1 MKAVETESCDDS
13 KLQQLLLVDEDSR
26 ALDDVSSHVDECPN
40 CQNRL
45 VELAAS
51 TDRWTETRDLL
62 SDADVAAVD
71 SDRPAT
77 QKLDFLSPPSHPE
90 MLGRIGRYEI
100 EKVVGAGGMG
110 VVLKG
115 YDGELNRPVAI
126 KVLASHLAHN
136 GLARQ
141 RFAREGR
148 AAAAV
153 VHEHVV
159 PIYGVDS
166 DADLPFLVMHYVAG
180 QSLQH
185 RVDNE
190 GQLPVADILRIGIQ
204 MAAGLS
210 AAHAQGVI
218 HRDIKPSNILLEQT
232 VERVL
237 ITDFGLARAA
247 DDASLT
253 QTGILAGTPHYMSP
267 EQANGEP
274 VDHRSDLFSLGSV
287 LYFMATGRQPFRA
300 ERAMAVL
307 NRICNEAH
315 RPVWEINPEIPDELC
330 EVIDQLL
337 EKKPRSRFSDAAQ
350 IQAAL
355 SRALVNVQQPGRHRI
370 RSQVRRWMR
379 KRGRALGATVAAT
392 ACVLMAS
399 LALMPDSAGKPV
411 DTSNVSAAAGIA
423 EQTETGSGRDRS
435 NADKGSADE
444 AVADGILSE
453 IAGEQRLE
461 RNFVD
466 EINAVEAEL
475 RSLES
480 SHSSEGSG
488 FLHDGTI
495 GWGAEIDDL
504 HRRLAAVEDSLA
516 VRTSAKG
523 NSE

>member
-1 MKAVETESCDDS
+1 MRAVETESCDDS
-13 KLQQLLLVDEDSR
+13 KLQQLLSVDEDSR
-26 ALDDVSSHVDECPN
+26 ELSETSTHVDDCPR

-51 TDRWTETRDLL
+51 ADRWSETCDLL
-62 SDADVAAVD
+62 SDVDVSADDAESAA
-71 SDRPAT
+71 ST
-77 QKLDFLSPPSHPE
+77 KLDFLSEPTHPE
-90 MLGRIGRYEI
+90 MLGRMGRYEI
-100 EKVVGAGGMG
+100 EKVVGRGGMG

-115 YDGELNRPVAI
+115 HDGELNRPVAI
-126 KVLASHLAHN
+126 KVLAPHLAHN

-180 QSLQH
+180 QSLQS
-185 RVDNE
+185 RVDHE

-204 MAAGLS
+204 VAAGLS

-232 VERVL
+232 VDRVL

-253 QTGILAGTPHYMSP
+253 QSGILAGTPHYMSP
-267 EQANGEP
+267 EQASGDP
-274 VDHRSDLFSLGSV
+274 IDHRSDLFSLGAV

-315 RPVWEINPEIPDELC
+315 RSVWEINPEIPDGLC
-330 EVIDQLL
+330 DIIDRLL
-337 EKKPRSRFSDAAQ
+337 EKKPRSRFFDAGQAQ
-350 IQAAL
+350 LSL
-355 SRALVNVQQPGRHRI
+355 SRALVNVQQPGRHRFHTTF
-370 RSQVRRWMR
+370 RRWMR
-379 KRGRALGATVAAT
+379 KRGKAIAGAIAVTVCGLSAAF
-392 ACVLMAS
+392 LFP
-399 LALMPDSAGKPV
+399 LDSGEKAIAP
-411 DTSNVSAAAGIA
+411 VSAAAGAKEVKRPVA
-423 EQTETGSGRDRS
+423 EFL
-435 NADKGSADE
+435 NADAGE
-444 AVADGILSE
+444 AKADGILSE

-461 RNFVD
+461 RSFVD
-466 EINAVEAEL
+466 EISEVEAAL
-475 RSLES
+475 SNLES
-480 SHSSEGSG
+480 SHTFEGSG

-495 GWGAEIDDL
+495 AWGTEIEDL
-504 HRRLAAVEDSLA
+504 HRRLTAVEDSLA
-516 VRTSAKG
+516 VPTSSVG
-523 NSE
+523 EF

>member
-1 MKAVETESCDDS
+1 MKSIETESCDDS
-13 KLQQLLLVDEDSR
+13 KLQQLLVLDENSR
-26 ALDDVSSHVDECPN
+26 ELNKVSTHVDDCPR

-51 TDRWTETRDLL
+51 ADRWSETCDLL
-62 SDADVAAVD
+62 SDVDVSADHVERAA
-71 SDRPAT
+71 ST
-77 QKLDFLSPPSHPE
+77 KLDFLSEPTHPE
-90 MLGRIGRYEI
+90 MLGRMGRYEI
-100 EKVVGAGGMG
+100 EKVVGRGGMG

-115 YDGELNRPVAI
+115 HDGELNRPVAI
-126 KVLASHLAHN
+126 KVLAPHLAHN

-180 QSLQH
+180 QSLQS
-185 RVDNE
+185 RVDHE

-204 MAAGLS
+204 VAAGLS

-232 VERVL
+232 VDRVL

-253 QTGILAGTPHYMSP
+253 QSGILAGTPHYMSP
-267 EQANGEP
+267 EQASGDP
-274 VDHRSDLFSLGSV
+274 IDHRSDLFSLGSV

-330 EVIDQLL
+330 DIIDQLL
-337 EKKPRSRFSDAAQ
+337 EKKPRSRFADAGQ
-350 IQAAL
+350 VQAAL
-355 SRALVNVQQPGRHRI
+355 SRVLVTVQQPVQQPGQRRV
-370 RSQVRRWMR
+370 RSKMRRWVR
-379 KRGRALGATVAAT
+379 QRRRAFIGAA
-392 ACVLMAS
+392 VLLVGS
-399 LALMPDSAGKPV
+399 LAVSMLLPDSSQNQSGASTATESFGQQTAKQAKREEV
-411 DTSNVSAAAGIA
+411 NSEDAKSDGVLSA
-423 EQTETGSGRDRS
+423 
-435 NADKGSADE
+435 
-444 AVADGILSE
+444 
-453 IAGEQRLE
+453 IAGEQKLDRD
-461 RNFVD
+461 FAD
-466 EINAVEAEL
+466 EINAVQITLRDLEAA
-475 RSLES
+475 
-480 SHSSEGSG
+480 HTFEGSG
-488 FLHDGTI
+488 FLHGGTT

-504 HRRLAAVEDSLA
+504 HRRLVAVEESLA
-516 VRTSAKG
+516 IPSSSITSSNG
-523 NSE
+523 ETE

>member
-1 MKAVETESCDDS
+1 MKSVETESCDDS
-13 KLQQLLLVDEDSR
+13 KLQQLLLLDEDSR
-26 ALDDVSSHVDECPN
+26 ELNDVSTHVDDCPR

-51 TDRWTETRDLL
+51 VDRWSETCDLL
-62 SDADVAAVD
+62 SDVDVSVD
-71 SDRPAT
+71 HVERAT
-77 QKLDFLSPPSHPE
+77 STKLDFLSAPSHPE
-90 MLGRIGRYEI
+90 MLGRMGRYEI

-115 YDGELNRPVAI
+115 HDGELNRPVAI
-126 KVLASHLAHN
+126 KVLAPHLAHS
-136 GLARQ
+136 GVARQ

-180 QSLQH
+180 QSLQS
-185 RVDNE
+185 RVDHE

-204 MAAGLS
+204 VAAGLS

-253 QTGILAGTPHYMSP
+253 QSGILAGTPHYMSP
-267 EQANGEP
+267 EQASGEP
-274 VDHRSDLFSLGSV
+274 VDQRSDLFSLGSV

-315 RPVWEINPEIPDELC
+315 RPVWEINPEISDELC
-330 EVIDQLL
+330 DVIDQLL

-350 IQAAL
+350 VQTAL
-355 SRALVNVQQPGRHRI
+355 SRALINVQQPGRQRV
-370 RSQVRRWMR
+370 RAGLRRWVR
-379 KRGRALGATVAAT
+379 KRGRKIAGAVVATVCGLVAA
-392 ACVLMAS
+392 VMLF
-399 LALMPDSAGKPV
+399 PDSGGPLT
-411 DTSNVSAAAGIA
+411 DT
-423 EQTETGSGRDRS
+423 TGSAESIALAEELPTERNQATRPGAES
-435 NADKGSADE
+435 QE
-444 AVADGILSE
+444 ILAE

-461 RNFVD
+461 RSFAD
-466 EINAVEAEL
+466 EIKAVQDSLRDLEA
-475 RSLES
+475 
-480 SHSSEGSG
+480 SHTFEGSG

-504 HRRLAAVEDSLA
+504 HRRLTVVEDSLA
-516 VRTSAKG
+516 VPTSTEG
-523 NSE
+523 EFE

>member
-1 MKAVETESCDDS
+1 MRAVESGSCDDS
-13 KLQQLLLVDEDSR
+13 KLQQLLLGDEDSR
-26 ALDDVSSHVDECPN
+26 ALDDVSSHVDECPQ

-62 SDADVAAVD
+62 SDANVAAVD

-77 QKLDFLSPPSHPE
+77 PKLDFLSPPSHPE

-115 YDGELNRPVAI
+115 HDGELNRPVAI

-180 QSLQH
+180 QSLQY
-185 RVDNE
+185 RVDHE

-247 DDASLT
+247 DDASIT
-253 QTGILAGTPHYMSP
+253 QSGILAGTPHYMSP
-267 EQANGEP
+267 EQANGDAI
-274 VDHRSDLFSLGSV
+274 DHRSDLFSLGSV

-330 EVIDQLL
+330 DVIDQLL
-337 EKKPRSRFSDAAQ
+337 EKKPRSRFADAAQ
-350 IQAAL
+350 VQAAL
-355 SRALVNVQQPGRHRI
+355 SQALVNIQHPGRHRI
-370 RSQVRRWMR
+370 RANLRRWMR
-379 KRGRALGATVAAT
+379 KRDRALSAGTTATV
-392 ACVLMAS
+392 CVLVAM
-399 LALMPDSAGKPV
+399 LAFMPNSGGKPV
-411 DTSNVSAAAGIA
+411 DTSSVSRSVGQMGS
-423 EQTETGSGRDRS
+423 EQTQSI
-435 NADKGSADE
+435 ADEPSADE
-444 AVADGILSE
+444 ADADGILSQ

-461 RNFVD
+461 RSFVD
-466 EINAVEAEL
+466 EINAVESAL
-475 RSLES
+475 RNLES
-480 SHSSEGSG
+480 SHTSEGSG

-504 HRRLAAVEDSLA
+504 HRSLAAVEDSLA
-516 VRTSAKG
+516 VRTSSKG

>member
-1 MKAVETESCDDS
+1 MKSVETESCDDS
-13 KLQQLLLVDEDSR
+13 KLQQLLVLDEDSCE
-26 ALDDVSSHVDECPN
+26 LNDVSTHVDDCPR

-51 TDRWTETRDLL
+51 ADRWSEACDLL
-62 SDADVAAVD
+62 SDADVAAD
-71 SDRPAT
+71 DAERAAAP
-77 QKLDFLSPPSHPE
+77 QLDFLSAPSHPE
-90 MLGRIGRYEI
+90 MLGRMGRYEI
-100 EKVVGAGGMG
+100 EKVIGRGGMG

-115 YDGELNRPVAI
+115 HDGELNRPVAI
-126 KVLASHLAHN
+126 KVLAPHLAHN

-185 RVDNE
+185 RVDHE

-218 HRDIKPSNILLEQT
+218 HRDIKPSNILLERT
-232 VERVL
+232 VDRVL

-247 DDASLT
+247 DDASIT
-253 QTGILAGTPHYMSP
+253 QSGILAGTPHYMSP
-267 EQANGEP
+267 EQASGDP
-274 VDHRSDLFSLGSV
+274 IDHRSDLFSLGSV

-315 RPVWEINPEIPDELC
+315 RPVWEINPDIPDEVC
-330 EVIDQLL
+330 DVIDQLL
-337 EKKPRSRFSDAAQ
+337 EKKPRSRFADASQ
-350 IQAAL
+350 VQAAM
-355 SRALVNVQQPGRHRI
+355 SRSLVNVQQPGRPRF
-370 RSQVRRWMR
+370 RATVRRLMR
-379 KRGRALGATVAAT
+379 KRGKAIAAAFAVTLCAFVAVIMFSPDSDEKETGAVGSFETSEEAERDTPEPAAT
-392 ACVLMAS
+392 NVVVDGAGDSGVL
-399 LALMPDSAGKPV
+399 SA
-411 DTSNVSAAAGIA
+411 IA
-423 EQTETGSGRDRS
+423 D
-435 NADKGSADE
+435 
-444 AVADGILSE
+444 
-453 IAGEQRLE
+453 EQRLE
-461 RNFVD
+461 RGFAD
-466 EINAVEAEL
+466 EINAVQAAL
-475 RSLES
+475 TSLEA
-480 SHSSEGSG
+480 SHTFEGSG

-495 GWGAEIDDL
+495 EWGAEIDDL
-504 HRRLAAVEDSLA
+504 QRRLTAAENSLA
-516 VRTSAKG
+516 VPTS
-523 NSE
+523 SEGEF

>member
-1 MKAVETESCDDS
+1 MRAVESESCDDL
-13 KLQQLLLVDEDSR
+13 KLRQLLLIDEDSHE
-26 ALDDVSSHVDECPN
+26 LSDTSGHVDHCPR

-51 TDRWTETRDLL
+51 ADRWAETCDLL
-62 SDADVAAVD
+62 SDVNEPAVGAG
-71 SDRPAT
+71 RPVVPN
-77 QKLDFLSPPSHPE
+77 LDFLAAPSHPE

-100 EKVVGAGGMG
+100 EKVIGAGGMG

-115 YDGELNRPVAI
+115 HDGELNRPVAI

-180 QSLQH
+180 QSLQS
-185 RVDNE
+185 RVEHE

-253 QTGILAGTPHYMSP
+253 QTGVLAGTPYYMSP
-267 EQANGEP
+267 EQANGDP

-287 LYFMATGRQPFRA
+287 LYCMATGRQPFRA

-315 RPVWEINPEIPDELC
+315 RPVWEINPAIPDELC
-330 EVIDQLL
+330 DVIDQLL

-350 IQAAL
+350 VQAAL

-370 RSQVRRWMR
+370 RANVRRWMR
-379 KRGRALGATVAAT
+379 KRGRALGATIVATVGLLA
-392 ACVLMAS
+392 AAF
-399 LALMPDSAGKPV
+399 ALMPDSGGQPTDSTVAGEASGSV
-411 DTSNVSAAAGIA
+411 
-423 EQTETGSGRDRS
+423 EQTDSGRDLP
-435 NADKGSADE
+435 NADSATGAE
-444 AVADGILSE
+444 AGADGILAQ

-466 EINAVEAEL
+466 EINAVESAL
-475 RSLES
+475 SNLES
-480 SHSSEGSG
+480 SHTSDSSG

-495 GWGAEIDDL
+495 GWGAEIDEL
-504 HRRLAAVEDSLA
+504 HRRLTAVEESLA
-516 VRTSAKG
+516 VPTSSKG
-523 NSE
+523 NAE